1 MDELLTYEHFVPQVS
16 KRFSFEGQP
25 QTLLL
30 RSADTH
36 PNFAVPG
43 ASRIP
48 FALIFEGPPAD
59 ILPAGHDRATG
70 QDGPIFELYVMPIH
84 THVRDRQD
92 YQAVFN

>member
-1 MDELLTYEHFVPQVS
+1 MPGRCDCPLQD
-16 KRFSFEGQP
+16 RQP

-30 RSADTH
+30 RLADTH

-48 FALIFEGPPAD
+48 FALIFKGPPAD
-59 ILPAGHDRATG
+59 ILPAGHDRATV
-70 QDGPIFELYVMPIH
+70 QEGPIFELYAIR

-92 YQAVFN
+92 YQAVFS

>member
-1 MDELLTYEHFVPQVS
+1 MDELLTYDHFAPHVS
-16 KRFSFEGQP
+16 KRVSFEGQP

-30 RSADTH
+30 RSVDAQ
-36 PNFAVPG
+36 PNFAAPD

-48 FALIFEGPPAD
+48 FTLIFEGPPAD
-59 ILPAGHDRATG
+59 ILPAGYYRATV

-84 THVRDRQD
+84 THVSDRQD